1 MPEDAI
7 DRVVAESRAR
17 QGLTPKIEDPATLA
31 RALRLLGL
39 SLPERA
45 DAPGISRTRRAADH
59 LSPAKG
65 DRRGTG

>member
-1 MPEDAI
+1 MREI
-7 DRVVAESRAR
+7 DIERYVATSRAA
-17 QGLTPKIEDPATLA
+17 QGLPRYVEDESVAARIVVLLA
-31 RALRLLGL
+31 L
-39 SLPERA
+39 ERA